1 MVAEIS
7 GGVAQ
12 DIRIVMGGIAPFPY
26 VADRTA
32 EVINGKELDPK
43 LILQVAEASID
54 GARPLPR
61 NGYKIDLAKAL
72 VKRALES
79 IRR

>member
-1 MVAEIS
+1 MVAAMSEGI
-7 GGVAQ
+7 VQ

-26 VADRTA
+26 VAPKTA
-32 EVINGKELDPK
+32 EIINGKSLDSK
-43 LILQVAEASID
+43 LISRAAAASID

-61 NGYKIDLAKAL
+61 NGYKIDLAKAM

-79 IRR
+79 IRK

>member
-1 MVAEIS
+1 MGI
-7 GGVAQ
+7 AQ

-26 VADRTA
+26 VADRTG
-32 EVINGKELDPK
+32 EMITGKGLDPK
-43 LILQVAEASID
+43 LISRAVKASIE
-54 GARPLPR
+54 GARPLPQ